1 MKTKIVFWVENKP
14 YQTFSYIYAGMKK
27 AFERLGCEVYWFSD
41 QSFPFQSEFDYSNCV
56 FFVDNQGPLDHN
68 VPIIDSGIYFAY
80 DKFTNVNKYLDKV
93 RCLVNYRVAEFKK
106 PIPDDDRYVEIEK
119 GVTFDTQ
126 APEPYNVVYFSW
138 ATNLM
143 PEEIDLDWVN
153 KERNNE
159 YNFVGTIHA
168 PRPNA
173 EPLHQ
178 QFIEIVKNKGI
189 PFNHY
194 DPNVNPATDE
204 EHVGILQRSMFVPDF
219 RPQEQKDNWYLPC
232 RVLKAISYG
241 CLAVSD
247 APYLKYFID
256 DSVLTSENAQE
267 IFDLGMENQNNKE
280 LILHQMEIVKRDHTY
295 LNRCRGILKIV
306 DQVRGQ

>member
-1 MKTKIVFWVENKP
+1 VKNKIVFWVENKP
-14 YQTFSYIYAGMKK
+14 CQTFSYIYVGMKK

-41 QSFPFQSEFDYSNCV
+41 QSFPLQSEFDYSDCI

-68 VPIIDSGIYFAY
+68 VPVIGSGIYFAY
-80 DKFTNVNKYLDKV
+80 DKFTNVDKYLDKV

-126 APEPYNVVYFSW
+126 APESYNVVYFSW

-189 PFNHY
+189 SFNHY

-204 EHVGILQRSMFVPDF
+204 DHVGILQKSMFVPDF
-219 RPQEQKDNWYLPC
+219 RPQEQKGNWYLPC

-247 APYLKYFID
+247 APYLKNFID
-256 DSVLTSENAQE
+256 DSILTSENAQE
-267 IFDLGMENQNNKE
+267 IFDLGVENQNNKE
-280 LILHQMEIVKRDHTY
+280 LILHQMEIIKRDHTY

-306 DQVRGQ
+306 EQVRD

>member
-1 MKTKIVFWVENKP
+1 MKNKIVFWVENKP
-14 YQTFSYIYAGMKK
+14 NQTFSYIYAGMKK
-27 AFERLGCEVYWFSD
+27 AFERLGCEVHWFSD
-41 QSFPFQSEFDYSNCV
+41 QSFPSQSEFDYSNCI

-68 VPIIDSGIYFAY
+68 VPIVNTGIYFAY

-126 APEPYNVVYFSW
+126 SPEPYNVVYFSW

-168 PRPNA
+168 PRPNV

-189 PFNHY
+189 LFNHY
-194 DPNVNPATDE
+194 NPNVNPATDE

-232 RVLKAISYG
+232 RILKAISYG
-241 CLAVSD
+241 CLTVSD
-247 APYLKYFID
+247 APYLKNFID
-256 DSVLTSENAQE
+256 DSILTSENAQE
-267 IFDLGMENQNNKE
+267 IFDLGVENQNNKE
-280 LILHQMEIVKRDHTY
+280 LILHQMEIIKRDHTY

-306 DQVRGQ
+306 DQVRSQ

>member
-1 MKTKIVFWVENKP
+1 
-14 YQTFSYIYAGMKK
+14 MKK
-27 AFERLGCEVYWFSD
+27 AFERLGCEIHWFSD
-41 QSFPFQSEFDYSNCV
+41 QSFPSQSEFDYSNCI

-68 VPIIDSGIYFAY
+68 VPIVDTGIYFAY
-80 DKFTNVNKYLDKV
+80 DKFTNVNKYLNKV

-106 PIPDDDRYVEIEK
+106 TISDDDRYVEIEK

-126 APEPYNVVYFSW
+126 ASEPYNVVYFSW

-168 PRPNA
+168 PRPNV

-189 PFNHY
+189 LFNHY
-194 DPNVNPATDE
+194 NPNVNPATDE

-232 RVLKAISYG
+232 RILKAISYG
-241 CLAVSD
+241 CLTVSD
-247 APYLKYFID
+247 APYLKNFID
-256 DSVLTSENAQE
+256 DSILTSENAQE
-267 IFDLGMENQNNKE
+267 IFDLGVKNQNNKE

-306 DQVRGQ
+306 DQVRSQ

>member
-1 MKTKIVFWVENKP
+1 
-14 YQTFSYIYAGMKK
+14 MKK
-27 AFERLGCEVYWFSD
+27 AFERLGCEIHWFSD
-41 QSFPFQSEFDYSNCV
+41 QSFPSQSEFDYSNCI

-68 VPIIDSGIYFAY
+68 VPIVDTGIYFAY
-80 DKFTNVNKYLDKV
+80 DKFTNVNKYLNKV

-106 PIPDDDRYVEIEK
+106 TIPDDDRYVEIEK

-126 APEPYNVVYFSW
+126 ASEPYNVVYFSW

-168 PRPNA
+168 PRPNV

-189 PFNHY
+189 LFNHY
-194 DPNVNPATDE
+194 NPNVNPATDE

-232 RVLKAISYG
+232 RILKAISYG
-241 CLAVSD
+241 CLTVSD
-247 APYLKYFID
+247 APYLKNFID
-256 DSVLTSENAQE
+256 DSILTSENAQE
-267 IFDLGMENQNNKE
+267 IFDLGVENQNNKE
-280 LILHQMEIVKRDHTY
+280 LILHQMEIIKRDHTY

-306 DQVRGQ
+306 DQVRSQ

>member
-1 MKTKIVFWVENKP
+1 MKNKIVFWVENKP
-14 YQTFSYIYAGMKK
+14 NQTFSYIYAGMKK
-27 AFERLGCEVYWFSD
+27 AFERLGCEVHWFSD
-41 QSFPFQSEFDYSNCV
+41 QSFPSQSEFDYSNCI

-68 VPIIDSGIYFAY
+68 VPIVNTGIYFAY

-126 APEPYNVVYFSW
+126 SPEPYNVVYFSW

-168 PRPNA
+168 PRPNV

-189 PFNHY
+189 SFNHY

-204 EHVGILQRSMFVPDF
+204 DHVGILQKSMFVPDF
-219 RPQEQKDNWYLPC
+219 RPQEQKGNWYLPC

-247 APYLKYFID
+247 APYLKNFID
-256 DSVLTSENAQE
+256 DSILTSENAQE
-267 IFDLGMENQNNKE
+267 IFDLGVENQNNKE
-280 LILHQMEIVKRDHTY
+280 LILHQMEIIKRDHTY

-306 DQVRGQ
+306 EKVRD